1 MNVLKEY
8 LKKKKPSKISVQYF
22 ALMQASPCRE
32 IYCIVNMNFSGKQGQ
47 IGIFKDNKVCF

>member
-8 LKKKKPSKISVQYF
+8 LKKKKTSKISVQYF